1 LYSGM
6 GKNVNL
12 VLSGGGIRG
21 IAYAGMYEVAEKR
34 GYNLV
39 NIAGV
44 SAGAIAGSIISAG
57 YSASAFRKLYQGF
70 DYVKIKVAD
79 IAKKVPAVSRFMEFS
94 RQYRGPVEMAANY
107 FFNQDL
113 SRAGSEGIWHYRSD
127 YTGYRGNFI
136 KNLITF
142 SKEGCLFDGD
152 YLEDWV
158 YRLLVQ
164 RGIRTFGD
172 LKGGLADEVNPSGY
186 KFRVLAVDATREKV
200 IVLPDDSIYYGIKP
214 ENLEVAKAIRMSASV
229 PFAFKPVELKK
240 LEGNSY
246 KVYNIIDGG
255 VLDNFPLWLI
265 GSENYLP
272 TLGFRLDGGKKKL
285 LSIDTPLQ
293 IFKFLISFVHDTG
306 IPKYQSLKNK
316 YVIKINT
323 GKVSSLD
330 MDLSQEEMDYLYNEG
345 RYAAL
350 ILFNNIESRFA
361 LNRRRAY
368 YFFANRWR

>member
-1 LYSGM
+1 MHSSI
-6 GKNVNL
+6 GKNFNL

-21 IAYAGMYEVAEKR
+21 IAYSGAHDVAEKR
-34 GYNLV
+34 GYDFV

-44 SAGAIAGSIISAG
+44 SAGAIAGSIIGAG

-94 RQYRGPVEMAANY
+94 KQYRCPAEMAARY
-107 FFNQDL
+107 FFYQDL
-113 SRAGSEGIWHYRSD
+113 NRVRNAESQDCPSSNTD
-127 YTGYRGNFI
+127 YRGNFL
-136 KNLITF
+136 KNIITF

-158 YRLLVQ
+158 YRLLLQ

-172 LKGGLADEVNPSGY
+172 LKGGLTDEVNPSGY
-186 KFRVLAVDATREKV
+186 RFRALAVDATREKV
-200 IVLPDDSIYYGIKP
+200 IVLPDDAIYYGIKP
-214 ENLEVAKAIRMSASV
+214 EDLEVAKAVRMSASV

-240 LEGNSY
+240 QEGDSS
-246 KVYNIIDGG
+246 KVYNIVDGG

-265 GSENYLP
+265 GSTNYLP
-272 TLGFRLDGGKKKL
+272 TLGFTLDGGRKKL
-285 LSIDTPLQ
+285 LSINTPLQ
-293 IFKFLISFVHDTG
+293 IFKFLVSFVHDIG

-316 YVIKINT
+316 YVVKINT
-323 GKVSSLD
+323 GKISSLD

-350 ILFNNIESRFA
+350 FLFNNIERRIA
-361 LNRRRAY
+361 LTRGRAY
-368 YFFANRWR
+368 YYFSNRLR